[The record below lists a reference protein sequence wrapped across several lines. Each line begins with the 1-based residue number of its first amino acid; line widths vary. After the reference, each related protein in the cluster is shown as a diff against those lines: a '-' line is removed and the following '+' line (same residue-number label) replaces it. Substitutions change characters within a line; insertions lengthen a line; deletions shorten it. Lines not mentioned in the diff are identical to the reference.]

1 MTKPNPKT
9 HKDEKKDY
17 TLYELDAAT
26 HPDSDVDLSN
36 EDSPGRKM
44 LNQQLQSKK
53 K

>member
-1 MTKPNPKT
+1 MTKPNPKK

-17 TLYELDAAT
+17 TFYELSAAAD
-26 HPDSDVDLSN
+26 PRSDVDLSN

-44 LNQQLQSKK
+44 LNQQLRSKK